1 MKRLSLGLLLIGA
14 SQLHGAPSHKAPYAL
29 QLWNDPGFAR
39 YFIGTY
45 ANIPD
50 VEPVLSDADK
60 EVLQQLLPLMAK
72 PLDAIQFLA
81 QVVKNKDCNAIFDFQ
96 VASLY
101 LDNGM
106 VEPSEKW
113 FLSALQKSPAFRR
126 AWRGLGMAQ
135 VKASKWKEAVASLG
149 KAIGLGVQDGPTYGL
164 LAYSLLAMERS
175 SSAESAYRQ
184 ALMFEPDSLDWKMGL
199 VRALLKQLK
208 AAEAA
213 AQCDEILK
221 DNPDRVELLGLQAE
235 AYIAMKEN
243 SKATENLEILV
254 RGGQAKGDDIK
265 RLGDIYLA
273 TGEPALALS
282 AYSRWMG
289 RADKNPT
296 EDVPHI
302 ITAAE
307 NLSAQNALS
316 EASLLLTAAK
326 KVSAKQLPGEVEA
339 KMLKVEARL
348 QMAAGKGT
356 EAVPTLQRVVELNPM
371 DGSALM
377 LLGQHFSD
385 SKDDV
390 KATAYYERAT
400 KIKDT
405 EPDALIRLAQ
415 MNIADGKLADALQL
429 LKRSNDIKPRDGV
442 QKLIQDLEKFLK
454 KGAKA

>member
-1 MKRLSLGLLLIGA
+1 MKRLLPGLLLLGF
-14 SQLHGAPSHKAPYAL
+14 SQLQAASSHKAPYAL
-29 QLWNDPGFAR
+29 QMWNDPAFAR
-39 YFIGTY
+39 YFVGTY
-45 ANIPD
+45 GNIPD
-50 VEPVLSDADK
+50 VEPELKDADR
-60 EVLQQLLPLMAK
+60 EILQQLLPLMAK
-72 PLDAIQFLA
+72 PLDAIQFLSK
-81 QVVKNKDCNAIFDFQ
+81 VVGKDSNAIFDFQ

-106 VEPSEKW
+106 NDPSEKW
-113 FLSALQKSPAFRR
+113 FLSALNKAPAFRR

-149 KAIGLGVQDGPTYGL
+149 KAIGLGIQDGPTYGL
-164 LAYSLLAMERS
+164 LAYSLLALERA

-199 VRALLKQLK
+199 VRAQLKQLK

-213 AQCDEILK
+213 ALCDEILR
-221 DNPDRVELLGLQAE
+221 DHPDRIELLSLQAE

-243 SKATENLEILV
+243 GKATENLEILV

-273 TGEPALALS
+273 TNEPALALS
-282 AYSRWMG
+282 AFSRWLERG
-289 RADKNPT
+289 DKNPA

-302 ITAAE
+302 VMVAE
-307 NLSAQNALS
+307 NLSAQNALP
-316 EASLLLTAAK
+316 EASLLLVKAK
-326 KVSAKQLPGEVEA
+326 ATSDKQLPKEVEA

-348 QMAAGKGT
+348 QMSAGKG
-356 EAVPTLQRVVELNPM
+356 EAAAPILQRVVELNPM
-371 DGSALM
+371 DGSAMM
-377 LLGQHFSD
+377 LLGQHFADAKD
-385 SKDDV
+385 SV

-400 KIKDT
+400 KIKET

-415 MNIADGKLADALQL
+415 MNIADGKLADALPM
-429 LKRSNDIKPRDGV
+429 LKKSNDLKPRDGV

-454 KGAKA
+454 KGNK